1 MKAYLYDRNNII
13 ATVDCNDI
21 DHIDNPCYEGDN
33 VIEIHMRDHSTK
45 LCDDFVFELEEPT
58 KPAEPMNRGEAL
70 IAAILLKFGA
80 EFDTETPEE
89 VALIKEQERKLNRIL
104 KIFGI

>member
-21 DHIDNPCYEGDN
+21 DHIDNPC
-33 VIEIHMRDHSTK
+33 K

-58 KPAEPMNRGEAL
+58 KPSEPMNRGEAL